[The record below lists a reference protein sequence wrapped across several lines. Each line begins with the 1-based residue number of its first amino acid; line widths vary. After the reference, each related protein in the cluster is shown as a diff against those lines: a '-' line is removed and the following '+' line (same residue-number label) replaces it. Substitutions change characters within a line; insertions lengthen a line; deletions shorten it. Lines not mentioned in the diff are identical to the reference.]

1 MKKVIIA
8 AVAATSMIAGIGAA
22 LADGTDAS
30 ETQLF
35 RDRGAN
41 IVTPEN
47 PRAPAPYM
55 SQSRT
60 WNFNSTNLRASAPRG
75 MYPMYPMNGGYGDTL
90 EN

>member
-8 AVAATSMIAGIGAA
+8 AAAAASMMAGIGAA
-22 LADGTDAS
+22 QADGTDPH

-55 SQSRT
+55 SQSRQ
-60 WNFNSTNLRASAPRG
+60 WNFNSGNQRAAAPRG
-75 MYPMYPMNGGYGDTL
+75 TYPMNGGYGDTL